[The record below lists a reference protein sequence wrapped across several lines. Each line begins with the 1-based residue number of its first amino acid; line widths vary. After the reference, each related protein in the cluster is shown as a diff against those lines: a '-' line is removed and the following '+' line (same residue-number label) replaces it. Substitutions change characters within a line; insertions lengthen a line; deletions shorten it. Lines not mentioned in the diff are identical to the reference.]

1 MSNCSIVGINGNNEP
16 SKNPR
21 LTAVINSVDSAIFG
35 NVNEAYNRLGFVPS
49 VTTDNITKDV
59 IKKSLVEASIASIN
73 NFNQIIV
80 PANQY
85 AIQSLEALESLNTI
99 LRNNY
104 GISVPVFTVKQSSR
118 YAPGRAP
125 MDNPNIGFAKVGGN
139 TVIVNSSNLYE
150 VNVNDEV
157 LNQLNDG
164 FYRTAEAFANQVG
177 EEYNRDMDIQ
187 WQEFEDL
194 KRELEESEDGEV
206 DDSLL
211 TFSEGVKIDSVKD
224 QIISL
229 QKAFLAA
236 GITVR
241 VEIDPE
247 LTSKGRVVTNPDG
260 TTVVKLNPNKLSED
274 THIHE
279 FSHILV
285 DLLGVDNPV
294 VQQAIQQLRGTNLET
309 KVKEK
314 YPHLTGE
321 KLDKE
326 IVVTAIGLAGAKI
339 NRNQPN
345 LFQRIF
351 NKIARALRSVFN
363 IKEDAV
369 ERLASQLLAGR
380 LDRSQFKGRLS
391 YYEQNSIDLSGQQKR
406 FEDTVQQVRIAV
418 EDALLK
424 AQRVSEENQ
433 NEQEINTLKLL
444 KKKLENVEKVENLI
458 DFVNY
463 AARLANKAEDIF
475 ENIATEFKE
484 GSTSPEERLNM
495 IHKLYNVSTYLN
507 NFFAGDNSLMDQIQ
521 LLITKDLR
529 KIDRSISTDPAVIAQ
544 NAQRKGELDVISAK
558 LKGAIDQMKSV
569 QADYYDTGIPM
580 MVDLLLEYNSPEIN
594 NNIQIL
600 IDNNTKFGRTVGLQK
615 DEQYQKLTKEYKEAL
630 KENKGNKEVTDAI
643 EAKYK
648 SELTKLANSQLEN
661 RKIGRQTL
669 INELR
674 EVAQDKSAFS
684 YWLDPFVYSSQ
695 PALQLFATFV
705 KDSLYKA
712 SDDTRELI
720 YRLAPAY
727 RKFAEFKGADINPNK
742 FNEDIQEVYAYRL
755 RQEDGS
761 YKNVRMLSFV
771 QPFDV
776 NKYNLEQA
784 KMYKEAEEKFKKPGK
799 DATDQERKD
808 WEKSPERK
816 QYYSFIN
823 KWHSDN
829 TQPSPDAMQRKA
841 LLERKLSA
849 ANAKLKT
856 ATLNNNADAIAVAT
870 ADVTTYKAALE
881 NIWDDFNKSFR
892 GTAVMPNSKYVNP
905 KYEALKNNAPAFEY
919 YNALLEEYKR
929 SQKMINYNGMT
940 LNSWDTFSYIVP
952 SIRSSG
958 LDKVQKDGAFSAAKD
973 FAKDTF
979 TFLETDTAYGDAIN
993 ANEEFR
999 NKTVPIFFTGALDE
1013 KFVTRDLGSSIVQFG
1028 AMANMFNRKSQIQG
1042 AVILMADIIENQ
1054 EVLSTAANNIP
1065 IVNKLAS
1072 RLGFTRYKKK
1082 IEESNHSKHLKAFI
1096 EMNFFGEK
1104 EIKADFDFAGKNFSL
1119 NKMSAQL
1126 ASYTAMANLSFNAL
1140 QAVNQGVIDNIRLR
1154 EEAVAREFFTSK
1166 DYFWAKKEYLGGK
1179 ALQSIGDMGAFAPT
1193 SKIVQ
1198 AAQLFDAFGNYEG
1211 VQMNQK
1217 TGAKALKAISLDG
1230 MFILQHG
1237 FEHESAMTRM
1247 LAIFKSYEGKLL
1259 DKDRKPILN
1268 ADGKPANIYDIIV
1281 DNGKGVYQLRND
1293 VFIEGEIKD
1302 GKAELVPFNRMQ
1314 VMNKISSLTKKT
1326 NQIKTETDKVTLQ
1339 RHWMGRLVMLFRNYF
1354 VPSLRRHYGHAANFG
1369 VHTDLESGMLSEGTL
1384 VTLGRFIKESFQNKS
1399 ITGTWN
1405 QLSPMEKAN
1414 MKRLRGTGFY
1424 FGIASML
1431 IASLTAAME
1440 DDDEEKTYVNMF
1452 LMYQAL
1458 RAQSELTQFIKI
1470 NEFLKLSTSPTASV
1484 RPAENLSKLLSQI
1497 PDELNYIINNDR
1509 EGVFYERRTGIHQK
1523 GDRKFVAYLEKM
1535 LPILQGVQKSQT
1547 PEEASKWFNLD

>member
-1 MSNCSIVGINGNNEP
+1 MSNCSIVGVDLNNQS
-16 SKNPR
+16 SKNLK
-21 LTAVINSVDSAIFG
+21 LTTVVNAIDSAVFG
-35 NVNEAYNRLGFVPS
+35 NINEAYKNLGYVPS
-49 VTTDNITKDV
+49 VTTNNITKDV
-59 IKKSLVEASIASIN
+59 IQKSLVEAGIANINDFNSIVIG
-73 NFNQIIV
+73 
-80 PANQY
+80 AN
-85 AIQSLEALESLNTI
+85 AFALSSLTALEQLNT
-99 LRNNY
+99 LMSNNY
-104 GISVPVFTVKQSSR
+104 GLRAPLFTIKETSR
-118 YAPGRAP
+118 YVPGATP
-125 MDNPNIGFAKVGGN
+125 SETPNIGFVKVGGRN
-139 TVIVNSSNLYE
+139 VIINPNNYYSVHINEDL
-150 VNVNDEV
+150 
-157 LNQLNDG
+157 LNQLNSG
-164 FYRTAEAFANQVG
+164 FYGTAEAFANQVG
-177 EEYNRDMDIQ
+177 QQYDAYQNAQRDELEQI
-187 WQEFEDL
+187 

-206 DDSLL
+206 DDSLI
-211 TFSEGVKIDSVKD
+211 TFSNGVKIDSIKD

-236 GITVR
+236 GVTVK
-241 VEIDPE
+241 VQINPE
-247 LTSKGRVVTNPDG
+247 LTSKGRVTTAPDG
-260 TTVVKLNPNKLSED
+260 SAVVELNPNKLSED

-279 FSHILV
+279 FSHILI
-285 DLLGVDNPV
+285 DLLGVDHPV
-294 VQQAIQQLRGTNLET
+294 VQQAIQQLRGTNLEA

-314 YPHLTGE
+314 YPHLTGD
-321 KLDKE
+321 KLAKE

-369 ERLASQLLAGR
+369 ERLANQLLAGR
-380 LDRSQFKGRLS
+380 FDKAQFKGRLS
-391 YYEQNSIDLSGQQKR
+391 YYEQNSVDLSGQQKR

-463 AARLANKAEDIF
+463 AARLANRAEDIF

-484 GSTSPEERLNM
+484 GSTSPEERLNL

-529 KIDRSISTDPAVIAQ
+529 KIDRDISTNPAIIAK
-544 NAQRKGELDVISAK
+544 NAQRKAELDVISTK
-558 LKGAIDQMKSV
+558 LNGAIEQMKSV
-569 QADYYDTGIPM
+569 QADYYDAGIPM

-615 DEQYQKLTKEYKEAL
+615 DEQYQRLTKEYKEAL
-630 KENKGNKEVTDAI
+630 KENKGDVAATNAI
-643 EAKYK
+643 EAQYNQ
-648 SELTKLANSQLEN
+648 SLINLANSQLEN

-695 PALQLFATFV
+695 PALQLFASFV

-727 RKFAEFKGADINPNK
+727 RKFAETKGLDINPNK
-742 FNEDIQEVYAYRL
+742 FNEDIQEVYAYNL

-784 KMYKEAEEKFKKPGK
+784 KMYKEAKEKFKKPGK

-808 WEKSPERK
+808 WEKSSERK
-816 QYYSFIN
+816 KYYAFIN
-823 KWHSDN
+823 KWYSDN

-841 LLERKLSA
+841 LLEKKLSA

-892 GTAVMPNSKYVNP
+892 GTAVMPNSKYANP

-940 LNSWDTFSYIVP
+940 MNSWDTFSYIVP

-958 LDKVQKDGAFSAAKD
+958 LDKIQKDGAFNAAKD
-973 FAKDTF
+973 FTKDTF

-1042 AVILMADIIENQ
+1042 AVILMSDIIEKQ
-1054 EVLSTAANNIP
+1054 EVLATAANNIP

-1072 RLGFTRYKKK
+1072 KLGFIRYKKK

-1104 EIKADFDFAGKNFSL
+1104 EIKADFDFGEKNFSL
-1119 NKMSAQL
+1119 NKMSAKL

-1140 QAVNQGVIDNIRLR
+1140 QAINQGVIDNIRLR
-1154 EEAVAREFFTSK
+1154 EEAVAREFFSSK

-1179 ALQSIGDMGAFAPT
+1179 ALQSIGDMGAFAPS

-1198 AAQLFDAFGNYEG
+1198 AAQIFDAFGNYEG
-1211 VQMNQK
+1211 SQMSQK
-1217 TGAKALKAISLDG
+1217 TGARGLKAVSLDG

-1259 DKDRKPILN
+1259 DKNGNPILN

-1293 VFIEGEIKD
+1293 VFIKGEIKN

-1354 VPSLRRHYGHAANFG
+1354 VPSLRRHFGHASNFG

-1424 FGIASML
+1424 FAVASML
-1431 IASLTAAME
+1431 ISALTASME
-1440 DDDEEKTYVNMF
+1440 DDDEEKTYANMF

-1458 RAQSELTQFIKI
+1458 RAQSELTQFIKP
-1470 NEFLKLSTSPTASV
+1470 NEFIKLAQSPTAAV
-1484 RPAENLSKLLSQI
+1484 RPAENISKLLGQI
-1497 PDELNYIINNDR
+1497 PDELNYIFRGDR
-1509 EGVFYERRTGIHQK
+1509 DGVFYERRSGIHQK

-1535 LPILQGVQKSQT
+1535 LPILQGIQKSQT